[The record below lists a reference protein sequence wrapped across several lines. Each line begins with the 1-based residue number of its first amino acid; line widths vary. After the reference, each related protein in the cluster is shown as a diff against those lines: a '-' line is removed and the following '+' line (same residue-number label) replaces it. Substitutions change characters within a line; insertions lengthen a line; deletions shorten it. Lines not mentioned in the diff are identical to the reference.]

1 LVHISLLLLR
11 TKSGRTRY
19 HGYATHLPR
28 CPCPCGP
35 APALATR
42 STRRHRAGDAK
53 ACPSPPHPPP
63 RDCRTLWLEFHAPYP
78 LPPRDRLRSVLLGGP
93 HPTPSL
99 DAHVHDVRF
108 RLPHLP
114 AAPISSLPAL
124 VLNLVPRTR
133 SQPRNQGSVDNASA
147 EVEAGLA
154 LEATRS
160 HDGHMERVVV
170 GRRMKKGGAV
180 LNARSSAQIAPWR
193 SADSCMRTRPRPHR
207 THETRTTRCCP
218 TSWRPWRGPV
228 GHPGP
233 AGRTPHFRW
242 TNDDKAI
249 ASVSSSSFF
258 SARALP
264 ATYGAW
270 FTS

>member
-1 LVHISLLLLR
+1 VGAR
-11 TKSGRTRY
+11 DTMVMPPT
-19 HGYATHLPR
+19 
-28 CPCPCGP
+28 CPAAR
-35 APALATR
+35 APAALPPPLRRALPVATEQATPKLAPP
-42 STRRHRAGDAK
+42 RRI
-53 ACPSPPHPPP
+53 PP